1 MISINPSTL
10 ARTVSLFRPEY
21 LSTLWI
27 DFVCQSVQ
35 YIHLSCCSGRQQRK
49 ITAII
54 SLFIHVG
61 YPQKTYPS
69 GRRPKTK
76 AFSNPYPLIVKMM
89 AVYTPQF
96 RQTSFVSSREDL
108 STISSAIL
116 FPQTVTPPCSQ
127 TPLDKLIYTPG
138 QQENLLTCVRAK
150 ECDTWLTNT
159 CRSFPL
165 RSQLSMRSRCASTQY
180 ILKAQGKR

>member
-116 FPQTVTPPCSQ
+116 VSPDCNTSLFPNSTGQTHLHT
-127 TPLDKLIYTPG
+127 
-138 QQENLLTCVRAK
+138 RA
-150 ECDTWLTNT
+150 
-159 CRSFPL
+159 
-165 RSQLSMRSRCASTQY
+165 A
-180 ILKAQGKR
+180 GKSSHLCQSKGM